1 MSCAGLADLKG
12 GVTGGSAKDSMI
24 RGLAADLAKEL
35 KVKGIKTSGETSEIV
50 QSMIDSLPDPRAS
63 GNGKSFTDKEKAQ
76 VEACKKLA
84 KIVNKHLGEG
94 TVSTDA
100 NPGEQCEQITEAMYT
115 LSQSSRNELGA
126 VKKDAERVIS
136 NLKSLETMIKSNY
149 GLLVTEISKSEDNS
163 LGVKTVVL
171 EQTQKALL
179 EEVERQL
186 GLLARIV
193 DVQLP
198 KASKDIAAVLKD
210 NKEFKT
216 LVRKIKAEPGTA
228 KFGERV
234 ALTISGIGRT
244 AAEAEIVAKALHDMG
259 MTVDEYAKLQNFDE
273 LRTAVSKSLQDN
285 LSEKSAEKLEDWLKA
300 SSYLYRYFHDHD
312 KIVEEMKASKKAT
325 VGGGSETKVGGLK
338 LEKSIEKRKVVREG
352 LLNAFNRRMS
362 SYIEQVMLSTE
373 SLAEG
378 VGAKRIPVSDDLVK
392 FTKTLDI
399 VPSLDNRANYYAL
412 SGYNNTVTAKQLR
425 ETFLGSVKHLLAS
438 IEKLQKNKDY
448 AGLVQLRDMHAAW
461 TGFSKLVRDFSTRF
475 AEGFGAIVPKPG
487 VAAEGG
493 DEKPLEDMTEKQ
505 KLGAAEAENDAI
517 MDGGAIDAPELAR
530 VAYNLTR
537 TKNVIKYYVRTGL
550 IQMNMQN
557 VATESK
563 EYSKDYTKIL
573 ADAIANLR
581 DVEANKAND
590 KKENLDKAF
599 KALSDAEK
607 KSGDKEKELK
617 VQKETLD
624 FFSNAD
630 DKMFL
635 VAEVID
641 TYLMHFTDS
650 LVAHPNDI
658 ESLHTMLRTTDTLSK
673 WYSEKSG
680 NLVCA
685 VFESYAGKTGK
696 SLVDDLKTKKDHYY
710 TLLKSAPTPV
720 TATLNVVT
728 EEDGKTFKQLMKD
741 THNAFDNVL
750 ALKNIMSAFFHI
762 GDKFGGELL
771 RKKVHMRPVEIY
783 NALVDY
789 MAASS
794 HVYDDAGKQVGLDRL
809 APRGTNNTAPL
820 LFEYCVKGIVAKI
833 LTVIGT
839 YNMLNRPI
847 NTNGIGYSSDMRM
860 TLGAGEMHPAVHED
874 AMELYIRMPL
884 LAEWY
889 RETFRFFAS
898 TVERRKL
905 RAADKFGL
913 ELSMI
918 PEVDGLY
925 SGLVNLIFMQS
936 RNLGTGIYSE
946 TESRTLVNEINKIYS
961 HHKSAKDPVMASIH
975 GFVNEINRRYGI
987 LLQKERDLYKDEYNA
1002 RYNTKLD
1009 ETDYTENI
1017 NYAILPDG
1025 EETDVPRRSAP
1036 SDAVRIRTPSSVAAY
1051 NIKHKWNMGQNDKK
1065 MLDALRWCIGEQ
1077 LKSAQ
1082 PTPQGALEEV
1092 TDTALGFDGAVRA
1105 RAEELKNA
1113 SGEQKRFQLV
1123 VDAINAFGEFSYSS
1137 IERNVIM
1144 FHETVVLGLDVLNST
1159 HALCKQFN
1167 DKVTNVYTN
1176 TARTSVDVTN
1186 VMNELQL
1193 HLGCMSGLVTARLE
1207 TIATGKDAT
1216 DRTLSVHVDYS
1227 KLKEVVDQELAFIK
1241 SALDRFR
1248 GLIPKVILER
1258 FENPKNPNS
1267 IYGLEDAFI
1276 NKLLYNRVDLKTAD
1290 DQNLDSITRKLK
1302 EIFGDKNAQLTEKDF
1317 KPLILSGSI
1326 LTAQGASVDEM
1337 GLGLYLRNLNKMKK
1351 PSDPI
1356 AYVNDV
1362 DKVANHYM
1370 FNLQKPELT
1379 TNADEGV
1386 VIKFNQL
1393 LAMYLKQFSNE
1404 ANERV
1409 YVSVINH
1416 VANSVFS
1423 KEVTEVGA
1431 NEFSSTVNDF
1441 EATALDFSNSNVL
1454 AKSLAIV
1461 MYNLVNGKMSGQR
1474 ELYYLESDMAEVPE
1488 FLREKYRACMPV
1500 YNKLFCTLAA
1510 RCDTIKQMVKLVK
1523 PATESNMLLT
1533 LDKVIAGCEAVC
1545 KCIKAVLGEL
1555 TDDQVYFD
1563 TRQGFSK
1570 DYMSANGVAAFMPLS
1585 SLTYFLNT
1593 TSITNKSYIP
1603 NKFPGTTEF
1612 KLLYGVRGVLCG
1624 ETSMKFVPGMKD
1636 ILARHN
1642 ESSDAEH
1649 HMTEAELA
1657 GHVQCSLQLLRYVID
1672 AKHVVA
1678 PIVNSGVTGFV
1689 FFETWA
1695 AKQTDL
1701 LKVIT
1706 MTESTHQNEQ
1716 RLEIVNHIGRG
1727 GQTGMI
1733 YGDRATIRSS
1743 NIIDMNLTPININA
1757 LRREMPL
1764 MNLYNYSYTFDRMIC
1779 DLLEVG
1785 PEIIDNDNFGLI
1797 YTNTNQYADAKYRDE
1812 GARKLLAW
1820 LTVHPYDIIEA
1831 EIYTGPAGDFMDAES
1846 DNYSSKKSKTLPPSR
1861 PIPPAPVQPVASAAS
1876 AAPAGRTP
1884 LTGVNTGATS
1894 GGAALNMM
1902 FYTELASIMTGKCDI
1917 QGLGVPK
1924 FLADQLWNK
1933 VLLQTVSG
1941 NSPLQMFEA
1950 NSDDKTRTKVKDSTI
1965 VPNDQLSQDR
1975 FDTRFVRHMFW
1986 MVNLQ
1991 RLLRLKMSRDLMWH
2005 TTKIT
2010 KDIAVLAPGNTE
2022 TFGKEVPDLNEE
2034 NYKY

>member
-1 MSCAGLADLKG
+1 MSCVGGLADLRG
-12 GVTGGSAKDSMI
+12 GVTGGSAKDSLV
-24 RGLAADLAKEL
+24 RGLAADMAKEL
-35 KVKGIKTSGETSEIV
+35 KVKGIKTTGETSEIV
-50 QSMIDSLPDPRAS
+50 KSLLASLPDPRAS
-63 GNGKSFTDKEKAQ
+63 SGNGKSFTAAAPAQ

-94 TVSTDA
+94 TVSMDA
-100 NPGEQCEQITEAMYT
+100 NPGEQCEQITEAMYS
-115 LSQSSRNELGA
+115 LSTDMRNELGA

-149 GLLVTEISKSEDNS
+149 GLLVSEISKSEDNS

-198 KASKDIAAVLKD
+198 QASKDIAAVLKD

-273 LRTAVSKSLQDN
+273 LREAVSKSLQDN

-312 KIVEEMKASKKAT
+312 KIVAEMKASKKA
-325 VGGGSETKVGGLK
+325 VSGGGETKVGGLK

-412 SGYNNTVTAKQLR
+412 SGYNNTVSAKQLR
-425 ETFLGSVKHLLAS
+425 ETFLGSVKHVLVS

-448 AGLVQLRDMHAAW
+448 SGLVQLRDMHAAW

-493 DEKPLEDMTEKQ
+493 NEEQTPEQL
-505 KLGAAEAENDAI
+505 LAAAEAENDATA
-517 MDGGAIDAPELAR
+517 GGAIDAPELAR

-557 VATESK
+557 VAAESK

-581 DVEANKAND
+581 DVEANSNNDRKTKLDDAHKKWKETHTDKTAIEKA
-590 KKENLDKAF
+590 
-599 KALSDAEK
+599 
-607 KSGDKEKELK
+607 EKELK

-624 FFSNAD
+624 FFCNAD

-635 VAEVID
+635 VAEVVD

-685 VFESYAGKTGK
+685 VFESYSGKTAK
-696 SLVDDLKTKKDHYY
+696 DSLVDKLKTSKDHYY
-710 TLLKSAPTPV
+710 TLLGTTAPTPV
-720 TATLNVVT
+720 SATLEVKT
-728 EEDGKTFKQLMKD
+728 EDDGKAFKQLMKD

-783 NALVDY
+783 NSLVDY

-794 HVYDDAGKQVGLDRL
+794 HKYDYV
-809 APRGTNNTAPL
+809 NNTLSLDFLSKRENNAPL
-820 LFEYCVKGIVAKI
+820 LFEYCIKGIVAKI

-860 TLGAGEMHPAVHED
+860 TLGAGELHPAVHED
-874 AMELYIRMPL
+874 AMELYIRLPL

-898 TVERRKL
+898 TVQSRKL

-913 ELSMI
+913 EMSMI

-1002 RYNTKLD
+1002 RYNTALD
-1009 ETDYTENI
+1009 ATDYTENI

-1036 SDAVRIRTPSSVAAY
+1036 SDAVRIRTPASVAGY

-1082 PTPQGALEEV
+1082 PTPQGELEKV
-1092 TDTALGFDGAVRA
+1092 SDNALGFDGAVRA

-1144 FHETVVLGLDVLNST
+1144 FHETVVLGLFTLNEMYQACSSFNANISVIANKGGSRT
-1159 HALCKQFN
+1159 AADIKSAL
-1167 DKVTNVYTN
+1167 DH
-1176 TARTSVDVTN
+1176 
-1186 VMNELQL
+1186 LQM
-1193 HLGCMSGLVTARLE
+1193 HLGCMSGLVTLRME
-1207 TIATGKDAT
+1207 TMATGEQAT
-1216 DRTLSVHVDYS
+1216 ARTLSVHVDYS
-1227 KLKEVVDQELAFIK
+1227 KMKEVVDQHLAFIK
-1241 SALDRFR
+1241 LALDRFR
-1248 GLIPKVILER
+1248 GLVPKVILEQY
-1258 FENPKNPNS
+1258 ENPSTPGSVYN
-1267 IYGLEDAFI
+1267 LEDAFV
-1276 NKLLYNRVDLKTAD
+1276 NKLLYNRVDLKASD

-1302 EIFGDKNAQLTEKDF
+1302 ELLNNRLPEFNAELEKMTLGKVTQLG
-1317 KPLILSGSI
+1317 PQLSD
-1326 LTAQGASVDEM
+1326 A
-1337 GLGLYLRNLNKMKK
+1337 GLGIYMRDLSKTKKMADPAVFYPGTDKAGTTAIPHNLF
-1351 PSDPI
+1351 DL
-1356 AYVNDV
+1356 VNPQLSS
-1362 DKVANHYM
+1362 A
-1370 FNLQKPELT
+1370 
-1379 TNADEGV
+1379 ADEGV

-1393 LAMYLKQFSNE
+1393 LAMYLKQFTNE
-1404 ANERV
+1404 ANQRV
-1409 YVSVINH
+1409 YVSVLNH
-1416 VANSVFS
+1416 VASGVFS
-1423 KEVTEVGA
+1423 EEVTKVGA
-1431 NEFSSTVNDF
+1431 GDF
-1441 EATALDFSNSNVL
+1441 NGTIDDFGAPAAVLAFDNKVL

-1461 MYNLVNGKMSGQR
+1461 MFNIMNGKAPGQR
-1474 ELYYLESDMAEVPE
+1474 ELYYLENDMVEVPE
-1488 FLREKYRACMPV
+1488 FLREKYRGLMPV
-1500 YNKLFCTLAA
+1500 FNKLFCTLKA
-1510 RCDTIKQMVKLVK
+1510 RCDTIKQMVKFYK
-1523 PATESNMLLT
+1523 PTNESNMLQT
-1533 LDKVIAGCEAVC
+1533 LDKVIAGCDAVC
-1545 KCIKAVLGEL
+1545 KCIKGVLGEL

-1570 DYMSANGVAAFMPLS
+1570 DYMAANGVAAFMPLS
-1585 SLTYFLNT
+1585 SLTYLLT
-1593 TSITNKSYIP
+1593 DQSVTDTNYLP
-1603 NKFPGTTEF
+1603 NKFPGTKDF
-1612 KLLYGVRGVLCG
+1612 KLIYGARGVLCG
-1624 ETSMKFVPGMKD
+1624 ETSMKYVPGMKD

-1642 ESSDAEH
+1642 ESSDSEH
-1649 HMTEAELA
+1649 HMSEAELA
-1657 GHVQCSLQLLRYVID
+1657 GHVNTTLQFLRYTID
-1672 AKHVVA
+1672 AKHIVSPLIGYVA
-1678 PIVNSGVTGFV
+1678 PTASGKTSVAMSPWAVTQTDVLKIVN
-1689 FFETWA
+1689 
-1695 AKQTDL
+1695 
-1701 LKVIT
+1701 

-1716 RLEIVNHIGRG
+1716 RLEIVNKIGRG
-1727 GQTGMI
+1727 GQMGMI
-1733 YGDRATIRSS
+1733 YGDRASIRSS

-1785 PEIIDNDNFGLI
+1785 PEIIDTDDFATLM
-1797 YTNTNQYADAKYRDE
+1797 TNTKQYADAKYKDE
-1812 GARKLLAW
+1812 SSRKLLAW
-1820 LTVHPYDIIEA
+1820 LTVHPYEK
-1831 EIYTGPAGDFMDAES
+1831 
-1846 DNYSSKKSKTLPPSR
+1846 YSADKY
-1861 PIPPAPVQPVASAAS
+1861 S
-1876 AAPAGRTP
+1876 AAPVAP
-1884 LTGVNTGATS
+1884 AAPTGAPAAPVAPKTDGLPDLDADTGPGGKT
-1894 GGAALNMM
+1894 GGAVSVLFGGELQMIMNGAL
-1902 FYTELASIMTGKCDI
+1902 SI

-1924 FLADQLWNK
+1924 FLGDQLWGK
-1933 VLLQTVSG
+1933 VLMQG
-1941 NSPLQMFEA
+1941 KNPLTFNEA
-1950 NSDDKTRTKVKDSTI
+1950 SAPGATDSRRTTKTTTATPDSE
-1965 VPNDQLSQDR
+1965 LGSER
-1975 FDTRFVRHMFW
+1975 FDTRFVRHLFW

-2022 TFGKEVPDLNEE
+2022 TFGKDVPDMNEE

>member
-63 GNGKSFTDKEKAQ
+63 GNGKSFTAAEKAQ

-312 KIVEEMKASKKAT
+312 KIVEEMKASKKTT

-448 AGLVQLRDMHAAW
+448 SNLVQLRDMHAAW

-493 DEKPLEDMTEKQ
+493 DEKPLEDMSEKQ
-505 KLGAAEAENDAI
+505 KLELAGGENDAI

-557 VATESK
+557 VAAESK

-685 VFESYAGKTGK
+685 VFESYAGKPGK

-720 TATLNVVT
+720 AATLNVVT

-874 AMELYIRMPL
+874 AMELYIRLPL

-1137 IERNVIM
+1137 IERNIIL
-1144 FHETVVLGLDVLNST
+1144 FHETVVLGLFTLNEMYRS
-1159 HALCKQFN
+1159 CQSF
-1167 DKVTNVYTN
+1167 N
-1176 TARTSVDVTN
+1176 TAVSLIHNKSGRMGADIKSVLDH
-1186 VMNELQL
+1186 LQS
-1193 HLGCMSGLVTARLE
+1193 HLGCMNGLVTLRIE
-1207 TIATGKDAT
+1207 TMATGKDAT
-1216 DRTLSVHVDYS
+1216 DRSLSVHVDYS
-1227 KLKEVVDQELAFIK
+1227 KLKEVVDQHLAFVK

-1248 GLIPKVILER
+1248 GLVPKVILEQY
-1258 FENPKNPNS
+1258 ENPATPGSVYN
-1267 IYGLEDAFI
+1267 LEDAFV
-1276 NKLLYNRVDLKTAD
+1276 NKLLYNRVDLKSSD

-1302 EIFGDKNAQLTEKDF
+1302 D
-1317 KPLILSGSI
+1317 ILNNKLSSYEVELEQMILGAVKQSGLNLSE
-1326 LTAQGASVDEM
+1326 A
-1337 GLGLYLRNLNKMKK
+1337 GLGMYMRDLSKTKKM
-1351 PSDPI
+1351 SDP
-1356 AYVNDV
+1356 ATYY
-1362 DKVANHYM
+1362 AGTSGAQH
-1370 FNLQKPELT
+1370 NLFDLAEPEL
-1379 TNADEGV
+1379 NSAADEGV

-1393 LAMYLKQFSNE
+1393 LAMYLKQFANE
-1404 ANERV
+1404 ANQRM
-1409 YVSVINH
+1409 YVSVLNH
-1416 VANSVFS
+1416 IANGVFS
-1423 KEVTEVGA
+1423 EEVTKVGA
-1431 NEFSSTVNDF
+1431 GDF
-1441 EATALDFSNSNVL
+1441 NGTIDDFGAPGSLAFDNKVL

-1461 MYNLVNGKMSGQR
+1461 MFNIVNGKAPGQR
-1474 ELYYLESDMAEVPE
+1474 ELYYLESDMTEVPE
-1488 FLREKYRACMPV
+1488 FLREKYRASMPV
-1500 YNKLFCTLAA
+1500 FNKLFCTLAA
-1510 RCDTIKQMVKLVK
+1510 RCDTIKQTVKLYK
-1523 PATESNMLLT
+1523 PETPGKSESAMLQI

-1570 DYMSANGVAAFMPLS
+1570 DYMSANGHAAFMPLS
-1585 SLTYFLNT
+1585 TITYLLND
-1593 TSITNKSYIP
+1593 KSVLDKNYLP
-1603 NKFPGTTEF
+1603 NKFPGTTAF
-1612 KLLYGVRGVLCG
+1612 KLIYGVRGVLCG

-1642 ESSDAEH
+1642 ESSDADH

-1657 GHVQCSLQLLRYVID
+1657 GHVNTTLQLLRYMID
-1672 AKHVVA
+1672 AKHVVGPLIGFAQSAA
-1678 PIVNSGVTGFV
+1678 PGMTSIAMAP
-1689 FFETWA
+1689 WA
-1695 AKQTDL
+1695 YTQTDL
-1701 LKVIT
+1701 LKVVN

-1716 RLEIVNHIGRG
+1716 RLEIVNKIGRG

-1785 PEIIDNDNFGLI
+1785 PEIIDDENFDVLQ
-1797 YTNTNQYADAKYRDE
+1797 TWVPQYANTKYQNE
-1812 GARKLLAW
+1812 SARKFLAW
-1820 LTVHPYDIIEA
+1820 LTVHPYEKFVIPTAPKVTKLKID
-1831 EIYTGPAGDFMDAES
+1831 ES
-1846 DNYSSKKSKTLPPSR
+1846 TVPVTETIKSLRRLNKNTTQVKPV
-1861 PIPPAPVQPVASAAS
+1861 IGAPVAEDYEPGDA
-1876 AAPAGRTP
+1876 
-1884 LTGVNTGATS
+1884 TGDAF
-1894 GGAALNMM
+1894 GGASSFLSN
-1902 FYTELASIMTGKCDI
+1902 ELRDIMLG
-1917 QGLGVPK
+1917 QNGVPGLGVPK
-1924 FLADQLWNK
+1924 FLADQLWGK
-1933 VLLQTVSG
+1933 VLLQ
-1941 NSPLQMFEA
+1941 
-1950 NSDDKTRTKVKDSTI
+1950 DSTGAATLSI
-1965 VPNDQLSQDR
+1965 TSANKPDVVDSRSITTQTGVAKNDDLGENR

>member
-412 SGYNNTVTAKQLR
+412 SGYNNTVEAKQLR

-448 AGLVQLRDMHAAW
+448 SGLVQLRDMHAAW

-505 KLGAAEAENDAI
+505 KLSAASNNNDAI

-557 VATESK
+557 VAAESK

-696 SLVDDLKTKKDHYY
+696 SLVDSLKTSKEHYY

-809 APRGTNNTAPL
+809 MASRGTNNTAPL

-889 RETFRFFAS
+889 RETFQFFAK
-898 TVERRKL
+898 TLENKKL
-905 RAADKFGL
+905 KKPTPDVGL
-913 ELSMI
+913 TLSMI

-936 RNLGTGIYSE
+936 RNLGIGIYSE

-987 LLQKERDLYKDEYNA
+987 LIDNERTLYKKEYND
-1002 RYNTKLD
+1002 RYNNLD
-1009 ETDYTENI
+1009 KNLDYTDNI

-1082 PTPQGALEEV
+1082 PTPQGELENITNESI
-1092 TDTALGFDGAVRA
+1092 GFDGAVRA

-1144 FHETVVLGLDVLNST
+1144 FHETVVLGLDVLNSMYEM
-1159 HALCKQFN
+1159 CNQFN
-1167 DKVTNVYTN
+1167 NEITNVYNDAKNNSTTPAQIIHVLN
-1176 TARTSVDVTN
+1176 Q
-1186 VMNELQL
+1186 LQL
-1193 HLGCMSGLVTARLE
+1193 HVGCMSGLVNVRME
-1207 TIATGKDAT
+1207 SIATGADANS
-1216 DRTLSVHVDYS
+1216 RTLSIHVDYS
-1227 KLKEVVDQELAFIK
+1227 KLKEVVDQELAFVK

-1248 GLIPKVILER
+1248 GLVPKEILSKY
-1258 FENPKNPNS
+1258 ENPLQPGT
-1267 IYGLEDAFI
+1267 IYNLEDVFV
-1276 NKLLYNRVDLKTAD
+1276 NKLLYNRVELDNND
-1290 DQNLDSITRKLK
+1290 DKYLDSITRKLK
-1302 EIFGDKNAQLTEKDF
+1302 EIFNKTKLTEADF
-1317 KPLILSGSI
+1317 KSLILNNGP
-1326 LTAQGASVDEM
+1326 LTQQGGKVTEM
-1337 GLGLYLRNLNKMKK
+1337 GLGLYLRDLSKIKKLSDDMK
-1351 PSDPI
+1351 
-1356 AYVNDV
+1356 YVNNV
-1362 DKVANHYM
+1362 DGVENHYM
-1370 FNLQKPELT
+1370 INLQKPELT
-1379 TNADEGV
+1379 TNAGEGV
-1386 VIKFNQL
+1386 VVKFNQL

-1431 NEFSSTVNDF
+1431 GEFSSTVNDF
-1441 EATALDFSNSNVL
+1441 AATDLDFRNSNVL

-1488 FLREKYRACMPV
+1488 FLREKYRASMPV
-1500 YNKLFCTLAA
+1500 FNKLFCTLAA
-1510 RCDTIKQMVKLVK
+1510 RCDTIKQMVKFVK
-1523 PATESNMLLT
+1523 PDTTENMKESNMLLT

-1585 SLTYFLNT
+1585 SLTFLLND
-1593 TSITNKSYIP
+1593 TSIAGKTYMP

-1612 KLLYGVRGVLCG
+1612 KMLYGVRGVLCG

-1649 HMTEAELA
+1649 HMTEAEIA
-1657 GHVQCSLQLLRYVID
+1657 GHVQCSLQFLRYMID
-1672 AKHVVA
+1672 AKHIAA
-1678 PIVNSGVTGFV
+1678 PIVNSSVISLTNNGS
-1689 FFETWA
+1689 WA
-1695 AKQTDL
+1695 SKQTEL

-1716 RLEIVNHIGRG
+1716 RLEIVNHIGRA
-1727 GQTGMI
+1727 GQIGMI
-1733 YGDRATIRSS
+1733 YGDRNEMRSK

-1785 PEIIDNDNFGLI
+1785 PEIIDTDNFDSV
-1797 YTNTNQYADAKYRDE
+1797 NTYSKDYAEAKYQNE
-1812 GARKLLAW
+1812 GARKFLAW
-1820 LTVHPYDIIEA
+1820 LTIHPYDMASIHYHSSVDSKSAPPTTPLE
-1831 EIYTGPAGDFMDAES
+1831 TKSGPTPIGDGA
-1846 DNYSSKKSKTLPPSR
+1846 
-1861 PIPPAPVQPVASAAS
+1861 
-1876 AAPAGRTP
+1876 AAPKGRAP
-1884 LTGVNTGATS
+1884 KIANTSAE
-1894 GGAALNMM
+1894 GGSPSPFFDN
-1902 FYTELASIMTGKCDI
+1902 ELRSIMVGLTNGV

-1924 FLADQLWNK
+1924 FLADQLWGK
-1933 VLLQTVSG
+1933 VLLHDLNNNNPLTYNTA
-1941 NSPLQMFEA
+1941 NSPNA
-1950 NSDDKTRTKVKDSTI
+1950 KDKRTLTNNTETALDSW
-1965 VPNDQLSQDR
+1965 LGYDR
-1975 FDTRFVRHMFW
+1975 FNTRFVRHMFW